1 MLHRLDHRHSSMG
14 ILHRLRLFPVVNLL
28 TTPHRLDRHPL
39 TDTLQHQQHN
49 SSLSRLTRNLKSHHL
64 LRQVLDYL
72 HLPTLMFRQAHPRIH
87 TRRHNLHM
95 RLLRL
100 PLLHS
105 RVKDLLLLKDP
116 HKAPGYPLGH
126 PKQPQRLLLK
136 PNILLVTGRISL
148 QAHKE
153 WSTFSAMT
161 CYGLL
166 LKHRL
171 LLLLKSKIHR
181 NVSTSFSIT

>member
-1 MLHRLDHRHSSMG
+1 MLHHLDHQRSSMG
-14 ILHRLRLFPVVNLL
+14 ILHRLRLFPVVNLP
-28 TTPHRLDRHPL
+28 TTPHRPDHHPL
-39 TDTLQHQQHN
+39 TDMHQHQQHN
-49 SSLSRLTRNLKSHHL
+49 SSLSHPTRNLKSHHL
-64 LRQVLDYL
+64 LRQVIDHLR
-72 HLPTLMFRQAHPRIH
+72 LPTHTLQQAHPRIH

-105 RVKDLLLLKDP
+105 RVKDPLLLKVPPKDP
-116 HKAPGYPLGH
+116 GHPPGH

-136 PNILLVTGRISL
+136 PSILLVTGRISL

-181 NVSTSFSIT
+181 SVSTSFSIT